1 MSAFKF
7 PDPQTHEFPEWVLVD
22 DYFYYAKDV
31 VCFGAELTVGNLKS
45 AYRAG
50 IFPWHIE
57 GIPLPWYCPERRAIL
72 DFDDLHVPKSL
83 EKERRK
89 NAFTYTI
96 DNDFLQVIESC
107 SKVVRTGEK
116 GTWITPEFID
126 VYCSLHAKGMAHSV
140 EVWNA
145 DGELVGGLYGVDSG
159 GVFCGESMFHKAS
172 NASKL
177 ALLHLIDHL
186 KKRGATWLD
195 VQVMTPHF
203 RTLGA
208 KEISR
213 KHFLRKLKET
223 QGFEL
228 NLFKPSAAKRVSR

>member
-1 MSAFKF
+1 MKFSIIFLVPAVRTSMSVFKF

-57 GIPLPWYCPERRAIL
+57 GIPLPWYCPERRAVL

-140 EVWNA
+140 EVWDA
-145 DGELVGGLYGVDSG
+145 DGD
-159 GVFCGESMFHKAS
+159 
-172 NASKL
+172 
-177 ALLHLIDHL
+177 LIDHV